1 MEIYLIIKY
10 VWVEQIPM
18 GGNKEFYSVVGA
30 CMTKAEGSQIVEML
44 NKIHK
49 DSSYQFELEVVNVL
63 KTTDKINTDSLQK
76 EK

>member
-18 GGNKEFYSVVGA
+18 GGNKEFCSVVGA

-44 NKIHK
+44 NKVDR
-49 DSSYQFELEVVNVL
+49 DSKYQYELKVVSIL
-63 KTTDKINTDSLQK
+63 KATDKINT
-76 EK
+76 EENRR